1 MKTFTKIL
9 SILLAVMMLVCL
21 VACDKDED
29 GGKGGLSGKYMLQSM
44 SYEGM
49 TVTSSQLAEMGM
61 GDAYLE
67 FRDDGTAVMYFE
79 GESEELKLDQ
89 NAKTLTDTSG
99 EAVSYKLD
107 GKTVTISQDGMELV
121 FQKG

>member
-1 MKTFTKIL
+1 MAKKMVAISL
-9 SILLAVMMLVCL
+9 VLVMVLCM
-21 VACDKDED
+21 VACSNED

-79 GESEELKLDQ
+79 GESEELKVDQ